1 MLSFWCTFVAKLR
14 FFLESVHAFNL
25 LHFWRKIA
33 ISESVQAH
41 SWRQIVISES
51 VQAFIF
57 ALKLN
62 ILVHIKHL
70 VREEAEEW
78 LNTLPTMISSWSWAV
93 HSIFPTFCFH
103 LHTKYSTPGYERK
116 PSDGSSIYW
125 QFYSV
130 LEIVRISFHTDSIA
144 YFHFSSTKFFF
155 IYLYISAN
163 RFRVVDEEG
172 HSKSTGSRSASRGLS
187 VGSSLGLKDLQLCI
201 FLMKLILHN
210 FMKNLKCATFCKS
223 ISSKTKKVSNFFQ
236 KFSSRFFLRIWSRKM
251 LKYVNQK
258 GRGGLLRKADSLDPG
273 KDKGTPHP
281 STATP

>member
-1 MLSFWCTFVAKLR
+1 MRGRVVDDEVEIVNRRPGTTRRPKRLVRNTSRMGSFSYLVHFCRKTAISKSVQAFNLVHFWRQIAISESVHAFILVHFCRKTAI
-14 FFLESVHAFNL
+14 LESAHAFNL

-103 LHTKYSTPGYERK
+103 LHTKYSTPVTR
-116 PSDGSSIYW
+116 
-125 QFYSV
+125 
-130 LEIVRISFHTDSIA
+130 
-144 YFHFSSTKFFF
+144 
-155 IYLYISAN
+155 
-163 RFRVVDEEG
+163 
-172 HSKSTGSRSASRGLS
+172 GSRVMAP
-187 VGSSLGLKDLQLCI
+187 VFTDNFIPSLK
-201 FLMKLILHN
+201 
-210 FMKNLKCATFCKS
+210 
-223 ISSKTKKVSNFFQ
+223 
-236 KFSSRFFLRIWSRKM
+236 
-251 LKYVNQK
+251 
-258 GRGGLLRKADSLDPG
+258 
-273 KDKGTPHP
+273 
-281 STATP
+281 